1 MRIQETV
8 DTAGKWTSGNG
19 NFFAWVENNKPCLSI
34 FHHWVG
40 YIYMMYIYIYVYYII
55 YVYWCILYIIYLKWL
70 DNARYTPGWWR
81 HVHSF
86 HPSKWEGFETDI
98 ASTDPMLWQL
108 TDGLPNVSRRKPND
122 KWCGQVFKNT
132 VYIRYLYAPVTMS
145 NVFRQPKCR
154 QMMMNMICNDM

>member
-1 MRIQETV
+1 MFI
-8 DTAGKWTSGNG
+8 DFSSLSG
-19 NFFAWVENNKPCLSI
+19 I
-34 FHHWVG
+34 
-40 YIYMMYIYIYVYYII
+40 YIYIWCIYIYVYYII